1 MTNEEYN
8 PDEKLEEKVQDM
20 LQGGN
25 RVKKEKIDIDKILKE
40 SVSGLEEEK
49 ESEKVK
55 IFEYLTC
62 KNTLHVGLRRLL
74 LVLSFP
80 FFVCWII
87 PGILFWVIVHAIV
100 WIYEG
105 FVSDD
110 KKPPIQGNNI
120 FSREKN

>member
-1 MTNEEYN
+1 MTNEE
-8 PDEKLEEKVQDM
+8 D
-20 LQGGN
+20 
-25 RVKKEKIDIDKILKE
+25 KIDKELKE
-40 SVSGLEEEK
+40 RVADVQRAMGRTDRDLFSVGVGGEEEK

-55 IFEYLTC
+55 FFKYLTC

>member
-1 MTNEEYN
+1 MTNEE
-8 PDEKLEEKVQDM
+8 DKTD
-20 LQGGN
+20 
-25 RVKKEKIDIDKILKE
+25 KELKE
-40 SVSGLEEEK
+40 RSAFVPTPVDLKDMRLFRGEEEK

-55 IFEYLTC
+55 FFKYLTC